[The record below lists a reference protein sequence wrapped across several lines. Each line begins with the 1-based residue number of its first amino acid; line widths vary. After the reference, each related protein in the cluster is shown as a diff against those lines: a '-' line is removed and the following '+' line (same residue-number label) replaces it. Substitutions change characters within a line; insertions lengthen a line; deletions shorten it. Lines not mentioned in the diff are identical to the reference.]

1 MNIIFR
7 QEKTLHIVPLMKVK
21 KENTLHFPC
30 EKYTISIHES
40 KMAGEVQQKNR
51 VEENYGLILE
61 NTCIHGQS
69 AYNFKGTRE

>member
-1 MNIIFR
+1 M
-7 QEKTLHIVPLMKVK
+7 HIVPLMKVK

-40 KMAGEVQQKNR
+40 KIAGEIQQKNR

-61 NTCIHGQS
+61 NTCIHG
-69 AYNFKGTRE
+69 